1 MANQSPGVLV
11 VDFGAQ
17 YAQLIARRVREANV
31 YSEIVPSNI
40 SAELVKSKSPSAI
53 VLSGGPSS
61 VYEEN
66 APKFDQEIFKLG
78 IPIFGIC
85 YGFQVMANA
94 LGGAVTKT
102 GKSEFGR
109 TALNATESKLFKG
122 VPLEQLVWMSHG
134 DAVTEAPKDFAV
146 CAVTKDTPVA
156 AFESKD
162 GLLAGVQF
170 HPEVLHSE
178 YGQQILH
185 NWLIDIA
192 KCEPN

>member
-1 MANQSPGVLV
+1 ML
-11 VDFGAQ
+11 F
-17 YAQLIARRVREANV
+17 R
-31 YSEIVPSNI
+31 
-40 SAELVKSKSPSAI
+40 
-53 VLSGGPSS
+53 
-61 VYEEN
+61 
-66 APKFDQEIFKLG
+66 
-78 IPIFGIC
+78 
-85 YGFQVMANA
+85 
-94 LGGAVTKT
+94 
-102 GKSEFGR
+102 SEFGR

-192 KCEPN
+192 KCEPNWTTKNIAESEITKAREAIGSKRVICGLSGGVDSAVAAAIIQRAVGNQLICVFVDHGLRSEEHTSELQSH

>member
-109 TALNATESKLFKG
+109 TALKATESKLFKG